1 MSLLSL
7 RDIGKIYVSEG
18 AVAVGLRNVNLDFNI
33 GEFVAVTG
41 KSGSGK
47 TTLLNMISGMDTYE
61 EGELYIEGEPTSH
74 YEQADWERY
83 REKYI
88 SFIFQDY
95 NIIESFTVLQ
105 NVELAL
111 SFIDSPKERR
121 QRALKLIERV
131 GLTKFKNHKGSKLS
145 GGQKQ
150 RTVIA
155 RALAK
160 NSPIILADE
169 PTGNLDAKTSEE
181 IVELLAEISQD
192 KLVIVVT
199 HSAAELEKYATREI
213 RIFDGTVERDEILR
227 STQTSDRAIIKES
240 TVKSHIFRRGME
252 LGLHRFK
259 AMPKLSAFMC
269 MLMVLAM
276 LGTFFATVNATVNL
290 SAQRR
295 AFVYRKGRLIISR
308 QDGAAITDEELEKLS
323 VELGA
328 KSFSH
333 YDYLYDT
340 PIGFSKKHAE
350 KNKVERTELYV
361 YVDDGKINP
370 KLGRAPETRNE
381 VMLVLPIGWKN
392 IYGNSLENGLKITL
406 GGSDFEICG
415 VDYFYDNTKQS
426 RAVLTQ
432 EGFDRCTD
440 AAFICG
446 YSFGNVE
453 ATNETILVSL
463 PSYDNTL
470 YFNVYVDDSLGEGE
484 AYISAL
490 DHRLVNVA
498 KGCGSINVD
507 FRWTKY
513 NVPSSVS
520 HAYRHNN
527 LKIVSSKCFVKQP
540 NTEFAFYEDQ
550 GPLSSDSTDLYVSR
564 DTLDAILE
572 NLRDVNYTQASLF
585 FKNDAAAEKAAEDLR
600 EDGYYAVTSDHTFS
614 QNDEKLLLFI
624 LGAFEIF
631 GWVITMLFLSLFL
644 YICSVRAII
653 AKRSDIA
660 IMRSMGIEVK
670 VIKISMY
677 SQTGLAMIPSFIA
690 LVLAALCIYTSPDLN
705 SFFRFLHLREYLMI
719 IVGMFIINVYVS
731 TKYNKKMF
739 KDSVRKTLRGG
750 GAE

>member
-290 SAQRR
+290 SAQRG

-308 QDGAAITDEELEKLS
+308 QDGEAITDEELEKLS

-370 KLGRAPETRNE
+370 RLGRAPEACNE

-470 YFNVYVDDSLGEGE
+470 YFNVRVDDSLGEGE

-498 KGCGSINVD
+498 KGCGSIDVD

-527 LKIVSSKCFVKQP
+527 LKIVSSKCFVKQS
-540 NTEFAFYEDQ
+540 NTSNTLEAVD
-550 GPLSSDSTDLYVSR
+550 SSTDLYVSR

-572 NLRDVNYTQASLF
+572 NLRDVNYTQTSLF

-653 AKRSDIA
+653 AKRNDIA

-690 LVLAALCIYTSPDLN
+690 LALAALCIYTSPDLN